1 MSDSTHSNAP
11 GNTDA
16 YKDTV
21 FLPKTDFPMR
31 GELPKKEPEI
41 VKRWQQAD
49 LYKKLRDGS
58 AGRPKYVL
66 HDGPPYANGD
76 IHMGH
81 ALNKILKDVI
91 NRSWQSM
98 GYDAPYVPG
107 WDCHGLPIEWK
118 IEEKYRAEGKNKDD
132 VSPLDFRAEC
142 RAFAQKWVDTQSAQF
157 QRLGVIGDWKTPY
170 LTMTKP
176 AEAQIVREIHKFLM
190 NGLLYK
196 GVKPVMWSV
205 VEKTAL
211 AEAEVEYKEHKSI
224 TVWAKFPVIQ
234 SNLFTQGEKAYVVI
248 WTTTPWTL
256 PSNRA
261 IAYGSNIN
269 YEAYK
274 ITAVED
280 ESRAKVGETL
290 ILAKSLAAA
299 VKEQAKIKAW
309 DVVYEIPGGALAD
322 MVCAHPLRDPDK
334 IIHQNYSSHD
344 DFYGFPVPLLSGDF
358 VTEDTGTGFVH
369 IAPSHG
375 EDDYWLYMKHF
386 GAKDIPDN
394 VTDDGKFRDHV
405 PLFAGKEVLTQKGEM
420 GDGNFAVLKA
430 LDEAGGLLAKGS
442 VRHEYPHSWRSK
454 APLIFRTTPQW
465 FIAMDSRE
473 KDVAVTGNGGND
485 LPSLRNVA
493 LEAIKETKWYP
504 AKGETRITAMIENR
518 PDWCISRQRAWGV
531 PIAVFVDKKTD
542 QPLRDETVL
551 TRIADAF
558 ETEGSDAWWKHDAQ
572 YFLGEKYKAEDYTQI
587 FDIVDVW
594 FESGSTHA
602 FVLGDTKT
610 WPAFKGVEKADLY
623 LEGSDQHR
631 GWFHSSLLESCGT
644 NSHAPF
650 KAVLTHGFV
659 LDEKGY
665 KMSKSVGN
673 VVDPLEMMEQHG
685 ADIIRLWTMLSDYS
699 EDIRIG
705 KDTLKFTADLYRRLR
720 NTFRYLLGALDG
732 LTADELIPASE
743 YKNMPELE
751 RLVLHWLSTLDS
763 DIRGYVTNYEFG
775 KMANRLHNFC
785 TNELSAFYFDIRKD
799 SLYCDHP
806 DDIRRRA
813 CRTVMKEIFNC
824 LITWL
829 SPMLCFTA
837 EEAWQHR
844 PQGVFG
850 NVDSVHLLTFPEIPN
865 EWRNGDLARRW
876 QMMIYVR
883 NEILPFLESQR
894 KRKEI
899 GSSLESH
906 VTVKLSKDTS
916 DLFQNTSL
924 TEICIISSVT
934 IEIEGITD
942 SMVGVVTSTAQ
953 GCKCERCWKILP
965 EVGQDKEHKGLCTRC
980 ADAVRKYAKKMAA

>member
-1 MSDSTHSNAP
+1 MTDSANSNA
-11 GNTDA
+11 DA
-16 YKDTV
+16 YKDSV

-31 GELPKKEPEI
+31 GELPKKEPET
-41 VKRWQQAD
+41 VKSWQQAD
-49 LYKKLRDGS
+49 LYNQLRKT
-58 AGRPKYVL
+58 AKGRTKYVL

-91 NRSWQSM
+91 NRSWQAM

-224 TVWAKFPVIQ
+224 TVWVKFPVA
-234 SNLFTQGEKAYVVI
+234 KASDPALNGASVVI

-261 IAYGSNIN
+261 IAFGEKMTY
-269 YEAYK
+269 AVYK
-274 ITAVED
+274 VESVA
-280 ESRAKVGETL
+280 EGARAKAGDLLVL
-290 ILAKSLAAA
+290 SKALAEGVQKEAKIESWSL
-299 VKEQAKIKAW
+299 VKELS
-309 DVVYEIPGGALAD
+309 GAQFAGTI
-322 MVCAHPLRDPDK
+322 CHHPLHGQGYDYDIPM
-334 IIHQNYSSHD
+334 
-344 DFYGFPVPLLSGDF
+344 LAGDF
-358 VTEDTGTGFVH
+358 VTEDAGTGFVH
-369 IAPSHG
+369 CAPSHG

-394 VTDDGKFRDHV
+394 VTDDGKYRDHV

-430 LDEAGGLLAKGS
+430 LDEAGGLLSKGS
-442 VRHEYPHSWRSK
+442 IRHEYPHSWRSK

-465 FIAMDSRE
+465 FIAMDDQRTDSP
-473 KDVAVTGNGGND
+473 KMPNGGND
-485 LPSLRNVA
+485 QRTLRQTA
-493 LEAIKETKWYP
+493 LDAIKETNWYP

-531 PIAVFVDKKTD
+531 PIALFVHTATD
-542 QPLRDETVL
+542 QPLRDEAVL
-551 TRIADAF
+551 KRISDAF
-558 ETEGSDAWWKHDAQ
+558 EIEGSDAWWKHDAQ
-572 YFLGEKYKAEDYTQI
+572 YFLGDQYKAEDYTQI

-610 WPAFKGVEKADLY
+610 WPAFEGVEKADLY

-644 NSHAPF
+644 NGRAPF
-650 KAVLTHGFV
+650 KGVLTHGFV
-659 LDEKGY
+659 LDERGY

-673 VVDPLEMMEQHG
+673 VVDPLQMMEQHG

-705 KDTLKFTADLYRRLR
+705 KETLKVTADLYRRLR

-732 LTADELIPASE
+732 LSKEELIPADE

-751 RLVLHWLSTLDS
+751 RLMLHWLAELDR
-763 DIRGYVTNYEFG
+763 DVRGYVTNYEFG
-775 KMANRLHNFC
+775 KMAHRLHNFC
-785 TNELSAFYFDIRKD
+785 ANELSAFYFDIRKD

-806 DDIRRRA
+806 DDMRRRA
-813 CRTVMKEIFNC
+813 CRTVMKEIYSC
-824 LITWL
+824 LSAWL
-829 SPMLCFTA
+829 APMLCFTA

-844 PQGVFG
+844 PKAVFG
-850 NVDSVHLLTFPEIPN
+850 HEESVHLRTFPEIPASWN
-865 EWRNGDLARRW
+865 DDALNTKWET
-876 QMMIYVR
+876 VR
-883 NEILPFLESQR
+883 AVRGLVMAMLEP
-894 KRKEI
+894 KRAEKVI
-899 GSSLESH
+899 GSSLEAAPALTLDVESI
-906 VTVKLSKDTS
+906 KALSGLDMAEISITS
-916 DLFQNTSL
+916 Q
-924 TEICIISSVT
+924 VT
-934 IEIEGITD
+934 INQGPEADYAFHKAE
-942 SMVGVVTSTAQ
+942 
-953 GCKCERCWKILP
+953 GCKCDRCWKILP
-965 EVGQDKEHKGLCTRC
+965 DVGQDAEHKGLCARC
-980 ADAVRKYAKKMAA
+980 ADAVRKYARKMAA